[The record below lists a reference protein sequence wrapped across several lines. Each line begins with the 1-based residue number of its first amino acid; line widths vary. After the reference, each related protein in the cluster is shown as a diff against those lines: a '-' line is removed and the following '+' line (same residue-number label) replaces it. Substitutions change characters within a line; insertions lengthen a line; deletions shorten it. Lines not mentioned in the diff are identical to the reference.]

1 MRFTA
6 GADAQRQSGRI
17 DQRTEIQV
25 NKFYDVLGGILL
37 LTLLASGAIALM
49 GYKGEKAFL
58 AFMLAQL
65 PLYGAL
71 AIGYLH
77 HRNNR

>member
-1 MRFTA
+1 M
-6 GADAQRQSGRI
+6 
-17 DQRTEIQV
+17 
-25 NKFYDVLGGILL
+25 NKFYDVLGVVLV
-37 LTLLASGAIALM
+37 LTLLASGAIAMM

-71 AIGYLH
+71 AIGYMQ
-77 HRNNR
+77 HRKTR

>member
-1 MRFTA
+1 M
-6 GADAQRQSGRI
+6 
-17 DQRTEIQV
+17 
-25 NKFYDVLGGILL
+25 NKFYDVLGAVLIV
-37 LTLLASGAIALM
+37 TLLASGVIAML

-65 PLYGAL
+65 PLYGSL